1 MPAATSRFDPPV
13 YDVGMKFCLGLTFSN
28 PDYFLELAPLA
39 EAHGYDTVML
49 SDHLVHHEVI
59 ASKYPYTELGARAW
73 TPQTA
78 WPDVWVAT
86 GMMAAVTRRLRF
98 LQNVY
103 VLPMRDPFH
112 VAKALG
118 TAARLSGYRVGL
130 GLGLGWLR
138 EEFEL
143 LGVDFHA
150 RGRRADEMIE
160 VMRKLWT
167 GELVEHRGEFFRFD
181 RLSMSPAVGG
191 PVPIIV
197 GGISE
202 AALRRAARLGD
213 GWAPAYLTIDG
224 VRQGVE
230 QIRKL
235 RRAYGRPDAPLAVYG
250 SCTDAHGL
258 DGYRRMEEAGVTHTG
273 GAPWLLYGD
282 DGSAGAHGIDI
293 SRMLNPSLQRMR
305 DGLRRFADDVI
316 AKLG

>member
-1 MPAATSRFDPPV
+1 MAAIAPATESW
-13 YDVGMKFCLGLTFSN
+13 MKFCLSLTFTN

-39 EAHGYDTVML
+39 ESHGYDTVAL
-49 SDHLVHHEVI
+49 SDHLVHHEKI
-59 ASKYPYTELGARAW
+59 RSQYPYAQPGDRAW
-73 TPQTA
+73 SPQTA
-78 WPDVWVAT
+78 WPDVWVAS
-86 GMMAAVTRRLRF
+86 GMMAAVTRTLRF
-98 LQNVY
+98 MQNVY

-118 TAARLSGYRVGL
+118 TAARLSGYRVSL

-143 LGVDFHA
+143 LGVDFRG

-167 GELVEHRGEFFRFD
+167 GRLVEHRGEFFRFD
-181 RLSMSPAVGG
+181 RLSMSPAVEG

-213 GWAPAYLTIDG
+213 GWAPAYLTIDEVREG
-224 VRQGVE
+224 VAR
-230 QIRKL
+230 IRAL
-235 RRAYGRPDAPLAVYG
+235 RREHGWPDAPLAVYG
-250 SCTDAHGL
+250 SCSDAHGL

-273 GAPWLLYGD
+273 AAPWLLYGPE
-282 DGSAGAHGIDI
+282 GPAGPHDLA
-293 SRMLNPSLQRMR
+293 RMMDPSLDRMR
-305 DGLRRFADDVI
+305 DGIRRFADDVI
-316 AKLG
+316 ARLG